1 MACGGALNE
10 RHRAPH
16 THTHTEDE
24 RGLVDKGRPPPNH
37 QATFLEGEI
46 EEEIEEVVQNED
58 LDFECMDAQDR
69 PSFEAL
75 AVSYKRRER

>member
-1 MACGGALNE
+1 MNE
-10 RHRAPH
+10 RHRAPN

-24 RGLVDKGRPPPNH
+24 RGLVDLGRPPPNR
-37 QATFLEGEI
+37 QATFLDGGEI
-46 EEEIEEVVQNED
+46 EEEIEEVVQYED
-58 LDFECMDAQDR
+58 LDFECIDAQDR